1 MRSSCVILRSY
12 LLLRRATAASGSVAY
27 GPPYRSG
34 TSPEV
39 LRLRSCSTAIPLYP
53 CGTSGELVRM
63 LTRHDAWQHT
73 DNVYRL
79 MSEQPT
85 SPDVLSTTTQAWA
98 IHNARTHA

>member
-1 MRSSCVILRSY
+1 
-12 LLLRRATAASGSVAY
+12 
-27 GPPYRSG
+27 
-34 TSPEV
+34 
-39 LRLRSCSTAIPLYP
+39 
-53 CGTSGELVRM
+53 M